1 MSFYFHNIPS
11 ATFGARRTVTVIWL
25 NCTIGSGKTAVG
37 RALAALLP
45 QAEFVDGDDHAGP
58 AHLPNRDRWH
68 MALEA
73 LLRLARCRRSR
84 RLVIAYPLE
93 AREFRRLR
101 AVCGRAQLGLL
112 VVNLATPLPIALRGR
127 GGRTLSLGEQQ
138 RVREMFSDNYHRRRF
153 AALTLSNALPPVS
166 RTARMIARRAG
177 F

>member
-1 MSFYFHNIPS
+1 M
-11 ATFGARRTVTVIWL
+11 TVIWL
-25 NCTIGSGKTAVG
+25 NGRIGSGKSALG

-45 QAEFVDGDDHAGP
+45 QARFVDGDDHAGP
-58 AHLPNRDRWH
+58 AHLPNCVRWH

-73 LLRLARCRRSR
+73 LLRLARCRRSL

-93 AREFRRLR
+93 AQGFRRLR
-101 AVCGRAQLGLL
+101 AVCGRARRGLL

-127 GGRTLSLGEQQ
+127 GGRTLSLDEQQ
-138 RVREMFSDNYHRRRF
+138 RVREMFSEDYHRRRF
-153 AALTLSNALPPVS
+153 AALTLSNTLPPVS